1 MRPTI
6 RTVALSMLVAALT
19 LSAVAIMPEPGVEP
33 GRRDDNAL
41 HRPRYR
47 AGVHQAMQTMHQAG
61 SIRPNWI
68 DPGDRAQG

>member
-1 MRPTI
+1 MRRTI

-19 LSAVAIMPEPGVEP
+19 LSAVAIMPEPGWSQDGGAITLYTDP
-33 GRRDDNAL
+33 GTGQVFTKRCKRCIRL
-41 HRPRYR
+41 
-47 AGVHQAMQTMHQAG
+47 G